1 MEYTTTRV
9 PKKRRRGPN
18 KRRWDFLP
26 LSNKRPLRLFG
37 TPEYEI
43 VAETKL
49 IFVVNYTLPGLDH
62 GVVDV
67 HGGRQQL
74 ARLGHLVET
83 MHAGDALFDNA
94 FEAVNFEDGIVFL
107 NKKVGGITPVIEDH
121 VGLPIIARKLQEMRV
136 KYRISLNKVRGH

>member
-1 MEYTTTRV
+1 M
-9 PKKRRRGPN
+9 
-18 KRRWDFLP
+18 
-26 LSNKRPLRLFG
+26 SNKQPVRLFG

-43 VAETKL
+43 VAEIKL
-49 IFVVNYTLPGLDH
+49 LFIEDLPGLDH

-83 MHAGDALFDNA
+83 MYAGDALFNNA

-121 VGLPIIARKLQEMRV
+121 VGLPTIARKLQ
-136 KYRISLNKVRGH
+136 KIRIK

>member
-1 MEYTTTRV
+1 MCLMKIELSKITYSFQILFKLGLKLLLVCFFFCQFPYERFPFHLRFFRQITSTKYIICSILTII
-9 PKKRRRGPN
+9 
-18 KRRWDFLP
+18 DFQF
-26 LSNKRPLRLFG
+26 N
-37 TPEYEI
+37 
-43 VAETKL
+43 
-49 IFVVNYTLPGLDH
+49 LPGLDH

-83 MHAGDALFDNA
+83 MHAGDALFNNA

-121 VGLPIIARKLQEMRV
+121 VGLPTIARKLQE
-136 KYRISLNKVRGH
+136 N

>member
-1 MEYTTTRV
+1 M
-9 PKKRRRGPN
+9 GFF
-18 KRRWDFLP
+18 FLC
-26 LSNKRPLRLFG
+26 LISYLYVFSELQS
-37 TPEYEI
+37 
-43 VAETKL
+43 TKL
-49 IFVVNYTLPGLDH
+49 LQKLNLLFIEDLPGLDH

-83 MHAGDALFDNA
+83 MHAGDALFNNA

-121 VGLPIIARKLQEMRV
+121 VGLPTIARKLQEIRV
-136 KYRISLNKVRGH
+136 KLKLFFQ

>member
-1 MEYTTTRV
+1 MYLRANRKSICAYTESQFFRQITST
-9 PKKRRRGPN
+9 KYTICSI
-18 KRRWDFLP
+18 
-26 LSNKRPLRLFG
+26 LSILNL
-37 TPEYEI
+37 
-43 VAETKL
+43 
-49 IFVVNYTLPGLDH
+49 NLPGLDH
-62 GVVDV
+62 GVIDV

-136 KYRISLNKVRGH
+136 K